1 MSTLFPAY
9 DIAAV
14 SRSST
19 VLPLQPLP
27 PNRNTSVHTSTYT
40 HPLSKCFA
48 FCSSLS
54 DGKFSA
60 LAPTPPAR
68 PHAFVDIRS
77 VHTHYT
83 CNSKRI
89 GTLFLKLRS
98 WYSQAPSPPRFELFV
113 RIPSTAASGGMM
125 WRQTL
130 TLAIIDQKG
139 PTGHGAPAI
148 RSKMPAAQKIIP
160 NSPTP
165 IATDQGTQ
173 ARHVHEHPT
182 YVKPLNWPGLC
193 SKFRAYV
200 DEPFC
205 SCSAD
210 PVHADISSSVF
221 RHS

>member
-1 MSTLFPAY
+1 M
-9 DIAAV
+9 
-14 SRSST
+14 
-19 VLPLQPLP
+19 
-27 PNRNTSVHTSTYT
+27 
-40 HPLSKCFA
+40 SKCFP

-125 WRQTL
+125 SRQTL

-148 RSKMPAAQKIIP
+148 RSKIPPAAQKIIK

-173 ARHVHEHPT
+173 ARHEHGHPALT
-182 YVKPLNWPGLC
+182 LNRSIGPASAQNFERTLTNRSAAVRLTLPALC
-193 SKFRAYV
+193 SVILRQS
-200 DEPFC
+200 P
-205 SCSAD
+205 
-210 PVHADISSSVF
+210 
-221 RHS
+221 R